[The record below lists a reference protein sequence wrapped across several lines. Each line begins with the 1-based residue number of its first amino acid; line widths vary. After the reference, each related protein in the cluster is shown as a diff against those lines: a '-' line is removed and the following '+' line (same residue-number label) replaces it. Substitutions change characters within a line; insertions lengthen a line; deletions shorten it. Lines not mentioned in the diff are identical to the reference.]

1 MGVRLYVSLIQIKGV
16 LMNKRYGDE
25 KQLLESE
32 IWDLFR
38 LGDEFAFEYI
48 YQKYFDGL
56 YNYGRQFT
64 RDHALVED
72 VLQELFIELKR
83 RSEHLSP
90 TNKIQP
96 YLYSAFRRKIIR
108 YRDKTS
114 KFTELDVKHSFSI
127 TTNVEESLIED
138 ERLRENRLRLQ
149 KAIENL
155 SERHREII
163 FLFYYENLSYEEIR
177 EIQGFDQVKSARN
190 LLYKA
195 LTALRKQILMLLIL
209 LGFWPFLLYEEI
221 FVKKLPEL

>member
-1 MGVRLYVSLIQIKGV
+1 MIKRQG
-16 LMNKRYGDE
+16 E
-25 KQLLESE
+25 QKQLSDPE

-38 LGDEFAFEYI
+38 SGDQFAFEYI
-48 YQKYFDGL
+48 YHNYFDSL

-64 RDHALVED
+64 RDYAMVED

-83 RSEHLSP
+83 RSKHLSP

-108 YRDKTS
+108 YRYKNS
-114 KFTELDVKHSFSI
+114 KFGDWDEKHSFSI
-127 TTNVEESLIED
+127 MTNVEETIIE
-138 ERLRENRLRLQ
+138 EESLRENKLRLQ
-149 KAIENL
+149 KAIEKL

-195 LTALRKQILMLLIL
+195 LTALRKQLLVL
-209 LGFWPFLLYEEI
+209 FLFLGLWPFFLNDEVFI
-221 FVKKLPEL
+221 KKLAEL